1 MPSISVPA
9 TIYEP
14 DVKRPPLPPIK
25 DTEDY
30 VPAKAPNGNVLD
42 AMRIDTLRTR
52 AKHLRHL
59 AGQQRDDLKIRARLE
74 GRAEAFETLAAD
86 MEAGTW

>member
-1 MPSISVPA
+1 MSITHPPSHEERV
-9 TIYEP
+9 
-14 DVKRPPLPPIK
+14 DVIPPSQGGSAQGGLPIVDRP
-25 DTEDY
+25 TNG
-30 VPAKAPNGNVLD
+30 KALD

-52 AKHLRHL
+52 ARHLRHL
-59 AGQQRDDLKIRARLE
+59 AAQTVEDFKVRSRLE